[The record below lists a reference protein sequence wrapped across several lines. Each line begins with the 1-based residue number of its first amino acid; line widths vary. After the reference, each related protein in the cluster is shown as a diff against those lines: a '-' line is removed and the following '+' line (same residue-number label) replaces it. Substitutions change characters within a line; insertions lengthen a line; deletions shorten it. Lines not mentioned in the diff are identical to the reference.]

1 MKKIIVLLSICLL
14 FCLKAGDVYAAESV
28 EVWQYEKNIE
38 QVAEPLTAQ
47 MMQSINDENYDSF
60 QSNLSAKMKEVF
72 PESSFKK
79 MVSDLK
85 DKVGI
90 YKTKE
95 VMNIELSTEYM
106 VINYKGMFSQM
117 TDPMLIRVVL
127 INENGKTCIGGLWF
141 NPMKLA
147 GHTDPNPFK

>member
-1 MKKIIVLLSICLL
+1 MIVMLGICLL
-14 FCLKAGDVYAAESV
+14 FCLNVGNVYAADQSD
-28 EVWQYEKNIE
+28 VWQYEKNIE
-38 QVAEPLTAQ
+38 QVAEPLTEQ

-60 QSNLSAKMKEVF
+60 QSNLSANMKKVF
-72 PESSFKK
+72 LEISFKK
-79 MVSDLK
+79 MVIDLK

-95 VMNIELSTEYM
+95 VMNTELSTEYM
-106 VINYKGMFSQM
+106 VINYKGMFSQT
-117 TDPMLIRVVL
+117 TDPILIRVVL

-147 GHTDPNPFK
+147 GRTDPNPFK

>member
-1 MKKIIVLLSICLL
+1 LKKIIVMLGICLL
-14 FCLKAGDVYAAESV
+14 FCLNVGDVYAADQSD
-28 EVWQYEKNIE
+28 VWQYEKNIE
-38 QVAEPLTAQ
+38 QVAEPLTEQ
-47 MMQSINDENYDSF
+47 MMQSIYDENYDSF

-72 PESSFKK
+72 SESSFKK
-79 MVSDLK
+79 MVNGLK
-85 DKVGI
+85 DTVGI

-106 VINYKGMFSQM
+106 VINYKGMFSQK
-117 TDPMLIRVVL
+117 TDPILIRVVL

>member
-1 MKKIIVLLSICLL
+1 MLGICLL
-14 FCLKAGDVYAAESV
+14 FCFNVGDVYAADQSD
-28 EVWQYEKNIE
+28 VWQYEKNIE
-38 QVAEPLTAQ
+38 QVAEPLTEQ
-47 MMQSINDENYDSF
+47 MMQSIYDENYDSF

-79 MVSDLK
+79 MVSGLK
-85 DKVGI
+85 DTVGI

-106 VINYKGMFSQM
+106 VINYKSTFSKM
-117 TDPMLIRVVL
+117 ADPMLIRVVL

>member
-1 MKKIIVLLSICLL
+1 MIVMLGIYLL
-14 FCLKAGDVYAAESV
+14 FCLNVGDVYAADQSD
-28 EVWQYEKNIE
+28 VWQYEKNIE
-38 QVAEPLTAQ
+38 QVAEPLTEQ

-106 VINYKGMFSQM
+106 AINYKGMFSQM
-117 TDPMLIRVVL
+117 TDPILIRVVL
-127 INENGKTCIGGLWF
+127 INENGKTCICGLWF
-141 NPMKLA
+141 K
-147 GHTDPNPFK
+147 PNIGVK